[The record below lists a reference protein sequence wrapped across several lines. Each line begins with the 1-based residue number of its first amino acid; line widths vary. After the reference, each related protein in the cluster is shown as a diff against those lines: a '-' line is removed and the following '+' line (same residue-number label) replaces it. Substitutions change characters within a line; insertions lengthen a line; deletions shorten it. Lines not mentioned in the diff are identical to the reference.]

1 MGDLEKAGQILW
13 ITTYG
18 RVSLSIRFSSFEFCA
33 RTRPS
38 GGSHPRGRLL
48 QPPLGW
54 FESNDGGF
62 QSLAS
67 SSCPSNFPWHLGQ
80 ILWTTTCRYP
90 QDFRPS
96 DTDVRFDFTALL
108 SPARAVPHPHTP
120 GAQTPCELKL
130 SRARGRPG
138 EGGPNLMDYDI
149 WTCVV
154 IHKIFEF

>member
-54 FESNDGGF
+54 FESNAAG
-62 QSLAS
+62 S
-67 SSCPSNFPWHLGQ
+67 SSGEL
-80 ILWTTTCRYP
+80 ILP
-90 QDFRPS
+90 FKFS
-96 DTDVRFDFTALL
+96 VAL
-108 SPARAVPHPHTP
+108 
-120 GAQTPCELKL
+120 
-130 SRARGRPG
+130 
-138 EGGPNLMDYDI
+138 GPNLMDNDVSFSIRFSAFRHGRALRLHGASEPGTGCASPPHTRGTNTLRAQAIPSPWATWRRRAKSYGLRHMDV
-149 WTCVV
+149 CRYP
-154 IHKIFEF
+154 